1 MLTRA
6 ADLKGLR
13 ARAILKTM
21 PQYFMGQGLVN
32 VHSCWFHMKMV
43 VGNDSPSGSM
53 MLKRDM
59 DHHACICFTQ
69 CFGWS
74 SWFIPSISA
83 ICESAKFPW
92 IGMLYLSKNC
102 QQSSAATQ
110 LPQRDRHRNA
120 MECLFGTH
128 TVGHKSGGN
137 QPRHWTI
144 RMKRTSSYST
154 IYLEYIWDSVKI
166 CAD

>member
-43 VGNDSPSGSM
+43 VGNDLPSGSM

-69 CFGWS
+69 CFG
-74 SWFIPSISA
+74 
-83 ICESAKFPW
+83 
-92 IGMLYLSKNC
+92 
-102 QQSSAATQ
+102 
-110 LPQRDRHRNA
+110 
-120 MECLFGTH
+120 
-128 TVGHKSGGN
+128 
-137 QPRHWTI
+137 
-144 RMKRTSSYST
+144 
-154 IYLEYIWDSVKI
+154 
-166 CAD
+166 